1 MKNFTNSFSSFC
13 EHRGN
18 DLLFGIKN
26 VYGQVVIPAKHPSK
40 IEAVQALDKWRKEH
54 ESINFDK

>member
-26 VYGQVVIPAKHPSK
+26 IYGQVVIPAEYKSK